1 MEGDETDYVPEEPAD
16 QEQEETITEPDS
28 EESAP
33 EEPEQAETEEE
44 PEKTETGE
52 PEEAGQEEDPAEE
65 QPEDGETGD
74 AADADT
80 EDGTEEEPAEEPEE
94 PDQETVSGNDLVV
107 SGDVI
112 VFPEDYDLS
121 ALGGEPA
128 DTESIVQAV
137 ERQTDIMT
145 AGFTCTC
152 FMLGVVAGALVI
164 AGFRLRRV

>member
-1 MEGDETDYVPEEPAD
+1 MEEYETDYDLEEPAD
-16 QEQEETITEPDS
+16 QEEVAAEPEETE
-28 EESAP
+28 P
-33 EEPEQAETEEE
+33 EEPDPEETETEPGEPDQEGSAEQEE
-44 PEKTETGE
+44 P
-52 PEEAGQEEDPAEE
+52 PAEE
-65 QPEDGETGD
+65 QPEDG
-74 AADADT
+74 ADEIVQDP
-80 EDGTEEEPAEEPEE
+80 EEE

-112 VFPEDYDLS
+112 VFPEEYDLS

-137 ERQTDIMT
+137 EKQSDIMT

-152 FMLGVVAGALVI
+152 FMLGLLAGAVLI